1 MGKAMKKFLIP
12 FLAGIAV
19 ILLIAA
25 QPKIGTRGVMLEQD
39 GLGTNTT
46 IATGKSVGA
55 TNLVALDA
63 VANRPAFLSADG
75 SVTNASGTPDGTK
88 FVRDDGVLAVPS
100 GDGVGIATNN
110 GTGFNTTFYGQ
121 TNVGSITFTNG
132 TRFDQP
138 SANVTTFTNGQVQI
152 WSGLSNRVALIVTNA
167 ETAGIHTNLVE
178 ILAPKMSN
186 GSIVTIRGIWQND
199 TINFPAAF
207 LIDINNVNSGS
218 LTPLA
223 AFRESGANRFT
234 FYRSGILDVN
244 GSGQI
249 RNTAGALQFVHAGGD
264 SIQIKADTGTSP
276 AIEFY
281 NSSTVRQAGLRS
293 ASSNRVAYLDQNN
306 AANILLS
313 GCIFSSTADKGVTN
327 STTETSVIGTG
338 DGTLTLPVNTLIA
351 GRVIRITVSGI
362 FSDDAVTPGT
372 VTVAAKL
379 GATTV
384 ATTGAQTPAAGVA
397 NGGWKAVII
406 ISCRTAGSSGTVM
419 AHGSF
424 ENQGSALAE
433 NNWWMLNTG
442 TTTINTEATQAIDVT
457 WDWGT
462 ADADNSTT
470 GQIALVEV
478 LR

>member
-138 SANVTTFTNGQVQI
+138 SANVTTVTNGQLQL
-152 WSGLSNRVALIVTNA
+152 WSGATNRVALLVTNA
-167 ETAGIHTNLVE
+167 GTYLHNELAQFHAGL
-178 ILAPKMSN
+178 MSN
-186 GSIVTIRGIWQND
+186 GSIVSIKGRWQND
-199 TINFPAAF
+199 TIQFPPAF
-207 LIDINNVNSGS
+207 LIDIAKTNAGSLSPLAEFRFDGSSKFSFQNGGMVLGAGAVNIDGSVGAFTLIHASSDDLRVKTSSGS
-218 LTPLA
+218 NPTLA
-223 AFRESGANRFT
+223 
-234 FYRSGILDVN
+234 
-244 GSGQI
+244 
-249 RNTAGALQFVHAGGD
+249 
-264 SIQIKADTGTSP
+264 
-276 AIEFY
+276 FY
-281 NSSTVRQAGLRS
+281 NSSTARQNGLRS
-293 ASSNRVAYLDQNN
+293 VSTNRIAYMDQSGN
-306 AANILLS
+306 ANILLS
-313 GCIFSSTADKGVTN
+313 GAIFSSTADKGVTN

-351 GRVIRITVSGI
+351 GRVIRITVAGI

-406 ISCRTAGSSGTVM
+406 ISCQTAGSSGTVM